1 MFRNRFRDYDY
12 RGRSLDSPG
21 LSSLMSEVMSD
32 DTSLPISSTTAS
44 SSSTR
49 DRILQGRWRT
59 DVTESSHSQHRP
71 RYRTRFTPR
80 SGGWG
85 YRSASPS
92 IRTERDR
99 FSDTSSVSTFRNSR
113 QYQESEP
120 ETLRSYDTHSISSTS
135 SLWSA
140 SNHRDPLPPQT
151 LFIRGFRDQEE
162 PPLSGT
168 RSFQS
173 RGFTDQEE
181 PPLSRTRSFQ
191 SREFTDQ
198 EDPPLS
204 RRRSFQSRGFTDQEE
219 PPLSRTRSF
228 QSIRPLSPE
237 FNTDTRRRFDR
248 ETRNLDDYKS
258 LSAQD
263 FRKSILREE
272 RLALGTDD
280 EKLLS
285 SHRDMEIVDNDGYDN
300 ISNTQDNSNGDFYM
314 HNQQPSPIFN
324 GEKSGFGR
332 ISPSV
337 S

>member
-1 MFRNRFRDYDY
+1 MMFRNRFRDYDY

-59 DVTESSHSQHRP
+59 DVTESSQSQHRP

-151 LFIRGFRDQEE
+151 LFIRGFRDQE
-162 PPLSGT
+162 
-168 RSFQS
+168 
-173 RGFTDQEE
+173 D

-191 SREFTDQ
+191 SRGFTDQ

-300 ISNTQDNSNGDFYM
+300 ISNTLDNDNGDFYM
-314 HNQQPSPIFN
+314 HNKQHSPIFN